1 MSATCAS
8 PPGGPIA
15 ATDRPV
21 PYDWAT
27 LSPDWPRA
35 LVAPLSPAAHGAV
48 AAWDP
53 TRRPLVV
60 ARALPSDP
68 ADAVRL
74 GLALPGRGR
83 VGLAVREAALAAR
96 RPAPLLEDALAVAPA
111 EWRPLLAGVAAD
123 LRRAGVP
130 PRVHGSLAWQ
140 HLAAEPS
147 RAFLTPSSDVDL
159 LLAPPGWR
167 ELEAALAL
175 LGGRRGSPRLDGEV
189 LLPGGR
195 AVSWRELAS
204 GAARVLVKRAG
215 GGALVPV
222 AEVRRALDP
231 AAP

>member
-1 MSATCAS
+1 MSASRVA
-8 PPGGPIA
+8 PHGGPVA
-15 ATDRPV
+15 ASDRPV

-27 LSPDWPRA
+27 LRPGWPHA
-35 LVAPLSPAAHGAV
+35 LVAALSPAARAAV

-60 ARALPSDP
+60 ARAVPSDP

-83 VGLAVREAALAAR
+83 VGLAVREDAVAAR
-96 RPAPLLEDALAVAPA
+96 RPAPLLEDALAAAPA
-111 EWRPLLAGVAAD
+111 EWRPLLAGIAAD

-140 HLAAEPS
+140 HLAAEAS

-167 ELEAALAL
+167 ELELALAL
-175 LGGRRGSPRLDGEV
+175 LGARRGSPRLDGEV
-189 LLPGGR
+189 LLPGGG

-204 GAARVLVKRAG
+204 GAARVLVKRSAG
-215 GGALVPV
+215 AALAPV
-222 AEVRRALDP
+222 AEVRRALEP